1 MKLLLL
7 RPIATLTP
15 PTRLRRLLL
24 QPNSNCDLALAKN
37 VIGAVLA
44 DDSAAKQE
52 ANALAYDAGGK
63 HSFVTFDNADEI
75 GVRKDD
81 GKHFYKV
88 RIKLHTD
95 ETSMRR

>member
-1 MKLLLL
+1 MPRYFFDYLNHPDL
-7 RPIATLTP
+7 
-15 PTRLRRLLL
+15 
-24 QPNSNCDLALAKN
+24 CDQ
-37 VIGAVLA
+37 VGAVLA

-63 HSFVTFDNADEI
+63 HSFVTFENADEI

-88 RIKLHTD
+88 RIKT
-95 ETSMRR
+95 